1 MLPTQQF
8 QGESLLKGTH
18 FGGGREGGGFN
29 SQSAVVSF
37 PGNTLV
43 SPATEKSSL

>member
-8 QGESLLKGTH
+8 QGESLLKGTR
-18 FGGGREGGGFN
+18 FGGGGKGRFN

-37 PGNTLV
+37 LGNTLV